1 MHFAAFPRG
10 GRAALFIAFPLRC
23 LNTLL
28 LPVSIS
34 ITTQCT
40 PLKRLFFFSVPVFS
54 NLTKQLSG
62 HFEALP
68 AGRNGPVPLEEK
80 GAELQ
85 LQDCVDAAIEE

>member
-23 LNTLL
+23 VNTLL
-28 LPVSIS
+28 PSVSIS
-34 ITTQCT
+34 ITTQCNT
-40 PLKRLFFFSVPVFS
+40 LKRLFFFS

-68 AGRNGPVPLEEK
+68 AGGNGPVSLEGK

>member
-28 LPVSIS
+28 PSVSIS
-34 ITTQCT
+34 ITTQCNT
-40 PLKRLFFFSVPVFS
+40 LKRLFLVCLFSQISQS
-54 NLTKQLSG
+54 NFQVTSKLCLQVETVQCLWRKK
-62 HFEALP
+62 
-68 AGRNGPVPLEEK
+68 GRSY
-80 GAELQ
+80 Q